1 MKNWLSS
8 SSPACFIWAVPAD
21 FSLTFLCGVCVC
33 GSGSAGISLTS
44 LCGVCVCVR
53 VYVCVYVCTCVCTCV
68 CVRELACQAQVLGGP
83 VSEDHVFIL
92 RLSS

>member
-21 FSLTFLCGVCVC
+21 FSLT
-33 GSGSAGISLTS
+33 S

-53 VYVCVYVCTCVCTCV
+53 VYVCVCTCVCVRV